1 MRKGFT
7 LVEVAVALGLL
18 FIVLLYAASYM
29 GGTSATSHNARLA
42 AQAGE
47 VEALL
52 ENALAKGLK
61 SLTPS
66 PNQTL
71 TLDYGDP
78 KLKELLPTRN
88 ATNLFKVTVENL
100 GTFAVNGVS
109 LVQYRIA
116 VCYKLGGSEVCKEK
130 TRLLPPPA
138 EASATLSF
146 DKPFEINVICP
157 PGANAVQ
164 VDLEDTK
171 AGSRISLTQCGPQT
185 VPGGEYQ
192 ITPRPVTGN
201 NGIRYEGIV
210 TARADGVDVSY
221 APTTGAINL
230 AFEYLD
236 QGGPT
241 SGGKVTIN
249 GTEYTQDTLI
259 TLDPG
264 IYRIEAKPF
273 NWTDNQGRTY
283 TYSPTAPSQVEVK
296 AGEVLGVSVTYSPE
310 NGYVELVPLETGYSL
325 TDSNKFY
332 LKKKAG
338 SSEQKFIGTQQVV
351 SVNKGE
357 QIEAVLEDDP
367 KNPLGSAHPLK
378 VGGFPH
384 AASFLVRAKSEGVP
398 TCDEVRS
405 KGATNKVPQFTPNL
419 GADHTVIY
427 WCPKPF
433 YGALNM
439 SFQGT
444 GTFSV
449 DGPPYDD
456 TRAPYSYSATNSS
469 SSTTLYLPVPDQ
481 GGVYYSVS
489 AYKQGT
495 LYPQISNRTPL
506 IKPNQRASTSVAWV
520 GPTSGKKY
528 VYFYPKRGIDC
539 PNDLP
544 FPGDLIPITV
554 RYDDGSEETFS
565 GLGLHGVKSTAT
577 NLSVEEKTTS
587 FTGASGVTYS
597 WTGPIKEWVERPDGS
612 GGCRPTNS
620 STSLSESRIPELPV
634 AVGIK
639 SLPYTIDLNVVTKG
653 TAGEDALSRITLDL
667 WINANRIYSNKP
679 LRDLLSNAQ
688 KESGEGGYTS
698 YRRTIQGQTN
708 NNGNPWL
715 NLVFKNVDP
724 LCSVSSTRAT
734 VYYPALSG
742 EQVKLETKG
751 ASYDIAQG
759 ELKANFPHPFIANI
773 SLVVSCGN

>member
-29 GGTSATSHNARLA
+29 GGTSATSRNARLA

-88 ATNLFKVTVENL
+88 ATNLFKVTVKNL

-116 VCYKLGGSEVCKEK
+116 VCYKLGGSEVCKER

-157 PGANAVQ
+157 PGVNAVQ

-185 VPGGEYQ
+185 VPGGKYQ
-192 ITPRPVTGN
+192 ITPRPVTNN

-230 AFEYLD
+230 AFKYLD
-236 QGGPT
+236 QRGPT

-249 GTEYTQDTLI
+249 GTEYTQDALI

-296 AGEVLGVSVTYSPE
+296 AGEVLGVPVTYSPE

-325 TDSNKFY
+325 ADSNKFY

-338 SSEQKFIGTQQVV
+338 SSEQKFIGTKQVI

-469 SSTTLYLPVPDQ
+469 SSMTLYLPVLDQ
-481 GGVYYSVS
+481 GGVHYTVS

-506 IKPNQRASTSVAWV
+506 IKPNQKASTSVTWV

-528 VYFYPKRGIDC
+528 VYFYPTQGIEC
-539 PNDLP
+539 SNDLP
-544 FPGDLIPITV
+544 FPGDLIPITA
-554 RYDDGSEETFS
+554 RYNDGSEEIFS
-565 GLGLHGVKSTAT
+565 GLGLHEVKSTAT
-577 NLSVEEKTTS
+577 DLFVKKETTS

-597 WTGPIKEWVERPDGS
+597 STGPITCEPANSFLS
-612 GGCRPTNS
+612 GNQ
-620 STSLSESRIPELPV
+620 IPELPV
-634 AVGIK
+634 TVGIK

-667 WINANRIYSNKP
+667 WINANQTYSNKP

-708 NNGNPWL
+708 NRSPRL

-734 VYYPALSG
+734 VYYPALNG
-742 EQVKLETKG
+742 EQVKLETNG